1 MQKPL
6 RILTVVDLP
15 WEARLGGSRV
25 FIEITEAW
33 RAAGHVVTKYCLTDA
48 YPTRA
53 SAPFVSAWRQL
64 GFPSKA
70 AAFVRK
76 NHDRFDI
83 IDCLL
88 GTLPF
93 SKERLDFTGL
103 LVARS
108 VGFYRLYQDFERMA
122 QERWPDQPRGKLLGR
137 IFYSVIKKRAFK
149 ASESAL
155 ENCDLLNFPNEDES
169 RCLRDEVGSDKPA
182 IVQPYGLTAE
192 HRRALLEAAAP
203 PNVRLAEKK
212 VSFVGMWSIR
222 KGAKDWGEVIQRVRA
237 AVPETRFVFV
247 GTLTDD
253 RNVFR
258 DLGLPGGDFI
268 QLVQQYHPN
277 DLPKLLSDSTVGAF
291 PSYAEGFGLA
301 VLEQLAAGIPTVAYD
316 VPGPRAI
323 LRESFPELL
332 TPIGD
337 VEKFAATL
345 IRILR
350 SDLIAYE
357 KLASESIETASRF
370 TWSEIAEKTAGLYAE
385 HFAGAG
391 LCNESSRNG

>member
-1 MQKPL
+1 
-6 RILTVVDLP
+6 
-15 WEARLGGSRV
+15 V
-25 FIEITEAW
+25 FIELTEAW
-33 RAAGHVVTKYCLTDA
+33 RAAGHMVTKYCLTDA
-48 YPTRA
+48 YPTPA
-53 SAPFVSAWRQL
+53 SASFVSAWRQL

-76 NHDRFDI
+76 NHDRFDV

-108 VGFYRLYQDFERMA
+108 VGLYRIYQDFERLA
-122 QERWPDQPRGKLLGR
+122 QERWPDQPQGKLLGR

-169 RCLRDEVGSDKPA
+169 IYLRDELNSAKSA
-182 IVQPYGLTAE
+182 IVQPYGLTVE

-212 VSFVGMWSIR
+212 VSFIGMWSIR

-237 AVPETRFVFV
+237 AVPETRFVFL

-268 QLVQQYHPN
+268 QLVQEYHP
-277 DLPKLLSDSTVGAF
+277 DELPKLLSDSTVGAF

-301 VLEQLAAGIPTVAYD
+301 VLEQLAAGIPPAAYD
-316 VPGPRAI
+316 VPGPRAM
-323 LRESFPELL
+323 LQKHLPELL
-332 TPIGD
+332 VPAGD
-337 VEKFAATL
+337 VEKFAGAL
-345 IRILR
+345 IRVLQ
-350 SDLIAYE
+350 SDPAAYE
-357 KLASESIETASRF
+357 RLTEQSVETANHF
-370 TWSEIAEKTAGLYAE
+370 DWSTIAVDTARSYETHLTRVA
-385 HFAGAG
+385 
-391 LCNESSRNG
+391 

>member
-1 MQKPL
+1 MPKPL

-15 WEARLGGSRV
+15 WEARLGASRV
-25 FIEITEAW
+25 FIELTEAW

-48 YPTRA
+48 YSTH
-53 SAPFVSAWRQL
+53 VSSPLISGWRQL

-76 NHDRFDI
+76 NHDRFDV

-93 SKERLDFTGL
+93 SKERLGFTGL

-122 QERWPDQPRGKLLGR
+122 QGRWPDQPRGKLLGR
-137 IFYSVIKKRAFK
+137 IFYSAIKKQALK

-155 ENCDLLNFPNEDES
+155 ETCDLLNLPNEDEAKY
-169 RCLRDEVGSDKPA
+169 LRDEVNSDKPV

-203 PNVRLAEKK
+203 AHVRLVEKK
-212 VSFVGMWSIR
+212 VSFIGMWGIR

-237 AVPETRFVFV
+237 AVPGTRFVFL

-268 QLVQQYHPN
+268 QLVQEYHP
-277 DLPKLLSDSTVGAF
+277 DELPKLLSDSTVGGF

-316 VPGPRAI
+316 VPGPRSM
-323 LRESFPELL
+323 LQKHLTELL
-332 TPIGD
+332 VPAGAA
-337 VEKFAATL
+337 EKFAAVL
-345 IRILR
+345 IRVLQ
-350 SDLIAYE
+350 SDLVTYE
-357 KLASESIETASRF
+357 KLVEQSVAIANHF
-370 TWSEIAEKTAGLYAE
+370 DWSAIAEDTARSYETQLARM
-385 HFAGAG
+385 A
-391 LCNESSRNG
+391 

>member
-15 WEARLGGSRV
+15 WEARLGASRV
-25 FIEITEAW
+25 FIELAEAW

-53 SAPFVSAWRQL
+53 WSPFVSAWRQL

-76 NHDRFDI
+76 NHDRFDV

-155 ENCDLLNFPNEDES
+155 ENCDLLNLPNEDES
-169 RCLRDEVGSDKPA
+169 RCLRDEVSSDKPA

-203 PNVRLAEKK
+203 PTVRLAEKK
-212 VSFVGMWSIR
+212 VSFIGMWSIR
-222 KGAKDWGEVIQRVRA
+222 KGAKDWGEVIQRVRV
-237 AVPETRFVFV
+237 AVPGTRFVFL

-268 QLVQQYHPN
+268 QLVQQYHP
-277 DLPKLLSDSTVGAF
+277 DELPKLLSDSTVGAF

-301 VLEQLAAGIPTVAYD
+301 VLEQLAAGIPPVAYD
-316 VPGPRAI
+316 VPGPRSM
-323 LRESFPELL
+323 LQKHLSELL
-332 TPIGD
+332 VPTGD
-337 VEKFAATL
+337 VEKFAAAL
-345 IRILR
+345 IRILQ
-350 SDLIAYE
+350 SDLAAYE
-357 KLASESIETASRF
+357 KLAEQSVETANHF
-370 TWSEIAEKTAGLYAE
+370 DWSAIAEDTARSYKTHLARW
-385 HFAGAG
+385 H
-391 LCNESSRNG
+391 NELATHGR

>member
-6 RILTVVDLP
+6 RILTIVDLP
-15 WEARLGGSRV
+15 WEARLGASRV
-25 FIEITEAW
+25 FIELAEAW

-48 YPTRA
+48 YPTPA
-53 SAPFVSAWRQL
+53 SAPFVAAWRQL

-76 NHDRFDI
+76 NHDQFDV

-137 IFYSVIKKRAFK
+137 IFYSAIKRRAFK

-155 ENCDLLNFPNEDES
+155 KNCDLLNFPNEDES
-169 RCLRDEVGSDKPA
+169 GCLRDEVNSDKPA
-182 IVQPYGLTAE
+182 IVQPYGLTAGR
-192 HRRALLEAAAP
+192 RRALLEAAAP
-203 PNVRLAEKK
+203 SHVRLREKK
-212 VSFVGMWSIR
+212 VSFIGMWGIR

-237 AVPETRFVFV
+237 AVPGTRFVFL

-258 DLGLPGGDFI
+258 DLGLPGGDFV
-268 QLVQQYHPN
+268 QLVQEYHP
-277 DLPKLLSDSTVGAF
+277 DELPKLLSDSTVGAF

-301 VLEQLAAGIPTVAYD
+301 VLEQLAAGIPPVAYD
-316 VPGPRAI
+316 VPGPSSM
-323 LRESFPELL
+323 LQKHLPELL
-332 TPIGD
+332 VPAGG
-337 VEKFAATL
+337 VEKFAAAL
-345 IRILR
+345 IRVLQ
-350 SDLIAYE
+350 SDLAAYE
-357 KLASESIETASRF
+357 KLAEQSVATANHF
-370 TWSEIAEKTAGLYAE
+370 DWATIAEDTVRSYETHLTRVA
-385 HFAGAG
+385 
-391 LCNESSRNG
+391 

>member
-6 RILTVVDLP
+6 RILTIVDLP
-15 WEARLGGSRV
+15 WEARLGASRV
-25 FIEITEAW
+25 FIELTEAW
-33 RAAGHVVTKYCLTDA
+33 RAAGHMVTKYCLTDA
-48 YPTRA
+48 YPTPA

-64 GFPSKA
+64 GFSSKA

-76 NHDRFDI
+76 NHDRFDV

-93 SKERLDFTGL
+93 SKKRLDFTGL

-108 VGFYRLYQDFERMA
+108 VGFYRLYRDFERMA

-137 IFYSVIKKRAFK
+137 IFYSAIKKRAFK

-155 ENCDLLNFPNEDES
+155 KNCDLLNFPNEDEAKY
-169 RCLRDEVGSDKPA
+169 LRDELNSDKPA

-192 HRRALLEAAAP
+192 RRRALLEAAAP

-212 VSFVGMWSIR
+212 VSFIGMWSIR

-237 AVPETRFVFV
+237 AVPETRFVFL

-258 DLGLPGGDFI
+258 DLGLSGGDFI
-268 QLVQQYHPN
+268 QLVQEYHP
-277 DLPKLLSDSTVGAF
+277 DELPKLLSDSTVGAF
-291 PSYAEGFGLA
+291 PSYADGFGLA
-301 VLEQLAAGIPTVAYD
+301 VLEQLAAGISPVAYD
-316 VPGPRAI
+316 VPGPRSI
-323 LRESFPELL
+323 LQEHLPELL
-332 TPIGD
+332 VPAGD
-337 VEKFAATL
+337 VEKFAAAI
-345 IRILR
+345 IRVLQ
-350 SDLIAYE
+350 SDLAAYE
-357 KLASESIETASRF
+357 KLTEQSFATANHF
-370 TWSEIAEKTAGLYAE
+370 DWSTIAEDTARSYETYLARRHDELANHG
-385 HFAGAG
+385 
-391 LCNESSRNG
+391 

>member
-15 WEARLGGSRV
+15 WDARLGASRV
-25 FIEITEAW
+25 FIELTEAW

-70 AAFVRK
+70 AAFVRR

-93 SKERLDFTGL
+93 SKEKLDFTGL

-122 QERWPDQPRGKLLGR
+122 QERWPDQSRGKLLGR
-137 IFYSVIKKRAFK
+137 IFYSVIRKRAFK
-149 ASESAL
+149 ASERAL
-155 ENCDLLNFPNEDES
+155 ENCDLLNFPNEDEAKY
-169 RCLRDEVGSDKPA
+169 LRDEVNSDKPA

-203 PNVRLAEKK
+203 PHVRLAEKK
-212 VSFVGMWSIR
+212 VSFIGMWSIR
-222 KGAKDWGEVIQRVRA
+222 KGAKDWGEVIQRARA
-237 AVPETRFVFV
+237 AVPGTRFVFL

-258 DLGLPGGDFI
+258 DLGLPGGDFV
-268 QLVQQYHPN
+268 QLVQEYHPGE
-277 DLPKLLSDSTVGAF
+277 LPKLLSDSTVGAF
-291 PSYAEGFGLA
+291 PSYADGFGLA
-301 VLEQLAAGIPTVAYD
+301 VLEQLGAGIPPVAYD
-316 VPGPRAI
+316 VSGPRSM
-323 LRESFPELL
+323 LREHLPELL
-332 TPIGD
+332 VPAGD
-337 VEKFAATL
+337 VEKFAAAL
-345 IRILR
+345 IRVLQ
-350 SDLIAYE
+350 SDLAAYE
-357 KLASESIETASRF
+357 KLAEQSIATANHF
-370 TWSEIAEKTAGLYAE
+370 AWSTIAEDTARSYETYLARL
-385 HFAGAG
+385 A
-391 LCNESSRNG
+391 

>member
-15 WEARLGGSRV
+15 WEARLGASRV
-25 FIEITEAW
+25 FIELTEAW
-33 RAAGHVVTKYCLTDA
+33 RAAGHMVTKYCLTDA
-48 YPTRA
+48 YPIPA
-53 SAPFVSAWRQL
+53 SASFVSAWRQL

-76 NHDRFDI
+76 NPDRFDV

-108 VGFYRLYQDFERMA
+108 VGLYRIYQDFELLA
-122 QERWPDQPRGKLLGR
+122 QERWPDQPQGKLLGR

-169 RCLRDEVGSDKPA
+169 IYLRDELKSAKSA
-182 IVQPYGLTAE
+182 IVQPYGLTVE

-212 VSFVGMWSIR
+212 VSFIGMWSIR

-237 AVPETRFVFV
+237 AVPETRFVFL

-258 DLGLPGGDFI
+258 DLGLPGGDYI
-268 QLVQQYHPN
+268 QLVQEYHP
-277 DLPKLLSDSTVGAF
+277 DELPKLLSDSTVGAF

-301 VLEQLAAGIPTVAYD
+301 VLEQLAAGIPPAAYD
-316 VPGPRAI
+316 VPGPRAM
-323 LRESFPELL
+323 LQKHLPELL
-332 TPIGD
+332 VPAGD
-337 VEKFAATL
+337 VEKFAGAL
-345 IRILR
+345 IRVLQ
-350 SDLIAYE
+350 SDPAAYKRLTE
-357 KLASESIETASRF
+357 QSVETANHF
-370 TWSEIAEKTAGLYAE
+370 DWSTIAEDTARSYEMHLTRVA
-385 HFAGAG
+385 
-391 LCNESSRNG
+391 